1 MQKKKEKVRK
11 DQVGTLKQENYEKK
25 CKLTKNFI
33 TQILKFTVGTKL
45 KYYSKKKS
53 FFPFI

>member
-11 DQVGTLKQENYEKK
+11 DQVGTLKQENCEKK

-45 KYYSKKKS
+45 KYYRKKKR